1 MVGFL
6 IVTFNYT
13 ISVNT
18 SKWNRNFVFFRKTYP
33 QQTNVIKLIF
43 SEGTPWKK
51 EQQKTEKDLPIFP
64 VSGSRIPKIPD
75 FCAKRNENP
84 QTRFAQTE
92 WIFVSTQNPGI

>member
-64 VSGSRIPKIPD
+64 VSGSRIP
-75 FCAKRNENP
+75 AKSKSADPFRS
-84 QTRFAQTE
+84 FAAPFSMAEYSQ
-92 WIFVSTQNPGI
+92 S